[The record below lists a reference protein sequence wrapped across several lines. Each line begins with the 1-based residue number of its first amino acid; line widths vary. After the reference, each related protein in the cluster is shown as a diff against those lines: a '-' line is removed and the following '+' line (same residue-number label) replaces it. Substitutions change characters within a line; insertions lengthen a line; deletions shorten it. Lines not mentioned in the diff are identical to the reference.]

1 MNNVSLVG
9 RLVRDPELR
18 TVSTGNTT
26 CSFSVAVNRQFTNAN
41 GERETDFINCVIWG
55 KQAENL
61 AKYCTKG
68 SLIGVTGRI
77 QTRNYDGQDGKKV
90 YVTEVAAN
98 NITFLGSRNS
108 NGNDSTGFAPY
119 NNGQEPSFEDVSN
132 SNVNA
137 NNMGTTDLTEDP
149 FKDFGS
155 EVVLSDDDLPF

>member
-77 QTRNYDGQDGKKV
+77 QTRNYDGQDGRKV

-98 NITFLGSRNS
+98 NITFLGSKNS
-108 NGNDSTGFAPY
+108 GADTNSFVPY
-119 NNGQEPSFEDVSN
+119 NNGPEPSFDDVPK
-132 SNVNA
+132 SNVSQVE
-137 NNMGTTDLTEDP
+137 TTDLTEDP

>member
-1 MNNVSLVG
+1 MNNVTLVG

-26 CSFSVAVNRQFTNAN
+26 CNFSIAISRQFTNAN

-61 AKYCTKG
+61 CKYCTKG

-90 YVTEVAAN
+90 YVTEVAAS
-98 NITFLGSRNS
+98 NITFLGSKNAS
-108 NGNDSTGFAPY
+108 S
-119 NNGQEPSFEDVSN
+119 SFEEMPNN
-132 SNVNA
+132 SVNPSEVE
-137 NNMGTTDLTEDP
+137 TSDITEDP

>member
-9 RLVRDPELR
+9 RLTKDPELR
-18 TVSTGNTT
+18 TISTGNTT
-26 CSFSVAVNRQFTNAN
+26 CSFTVAVTRQFTNAN

-98 NITFLGSRNS
+98 NVTFL
-108 NGNDSTGFAPY
+108 TPK
-119 NNGQEPSFEDVSN
+119 N
-132 SNVNA
+132 SNVNDSA
-137 NNMGTTDLTEDP
+137 FEAEEPNTSELETTDLTEDP
-149 FKDFGS
+149 FKDYGS

>member
-18 TVSTGNTT
+18 TISTGNTT
-26 CSFSVAVNRQFTNAN
+26 CSFSVAVNRQFTNSN

-68 SLIGVTGRI
+68 SLIGLTGRI

-90 YVTEVAAN
+90 YVTEVVAN
-98 NITFLGSRNS
+98 NVTFLGSKNQ
-108 NGNDSTGFAPY
+108 
-119 NNGQEPSFEDVSN
+119 NNGAEPSFEDVPN
-132 SNVNA
+132 T
-137 NNMGTTDLTEDP
+137 NNGSVETTDISEDP

>member
-26 CSFSVAVNRQFTNAN
+26 CSFSLAINRTFTNAN

-108 NGNDSTGFAPY
+108 NSGT
-119 NNGQEPSFEDVSN
+119 EPSFDDVPNSN
-132 SNVNA
+132 SNNIE
-137 NNMGTTDLTEDP
+137 TTDLTEDP

>member
-9 RLVRDPELR
+9 RLTKDPELR

-26 CSFSVAVNRQFTNAN
+26 CSFSVAVSRQFTNAN

-61 AKYCTKG
+61 CKYCTKG

-77 QTRNYDGQDGKKV
+77 QTRNYEAQDGRKV
-90 YVTEVAAN
+90 YVTEVAATN
-98 NITFLGSRNS
+98 VTFLSNRN
-108 NGNDSTGFAPY
+108 
-119 NNGQEPSFEDVSN
+119 NNSEPSFEDLDT
-132 SNVNA
+132 NVN
-137 NNMGTTDLTEDP
+137 NQVETTDLTEDP

>member
-9 RLVRDPELR
+9 RLTKDPELR
-18 TVSTGNTT
+18 TISTGNAT
-26 CSFSVAVNRQFTNAN
+26 CSFTVAVNRQFTNAN

-61 AKYCTKG
+61 VKYCTKG
-68 SLIGVTGRI
+68 SLVGVIGRI

-90 YVTEVAAN
+90 YVTEVVAN
-98 NITFLGSRNS
+98 SISFLGSKNSGAETNSFVPYS
-108 NGNDSTGFAPY
+108 NGV
-119 NNGQEPSFEDVSN
+119 EPSFDDVPKT
-132 SNVNA
+132 NVSA
-137 NNMGTTDLTEDP
+137 SIETTDLTEDP

>member
-9 RLVRDPELR
+9 RLTKDPELR

-26 CSFSVAVNRQFTNAN
+26 CNFTVAINRQFTNAN

-68 SLIGVTGRI
+68 SLVGVSGRI
-77 QTRNYDGQDGKKV
+77 QTRNYDGADGKKV

-98 NITFLGSRNS
+98 NITFLGSK
-108 NGNDSTGFAPY
+108 NGASDANM
-119 NNGQEPSFEDVSN
+119 NE
-132 SNVNA
+132 NVNFA
-137 NNMGTTDLTEDP
+137 EEAKNNDNGLVETTDLTEDP

>member
-9 RLVRDPELR
+9 RLTKDPELR
-18 TVSTGNTT
+18 TISTGNTT
-26 CSFSVAVNRQFTNAN
+26 CSFTVAVTRQFTNAS

-98 NITFLGSRNS
+98 NVTFLTPKNS
-108 NGNDSTGFAPY
+108 TVNDSTFVEEQP
-119 NNGQEPSFEDVSN
+119 NTRELE
-132 SNVNA
+132 
-137 NNMGTTDLTEDP
+137 TTDLTEDP
-149 FKDFGS
+149 FKDYGS

>member
-9 RLVRDPELR
+9 RLTKDPELR

-26 CSFSVAVNRQFTNAN
+26 CSFTVAVNRQFTNAN

-61 AKYCTKG
+61 AKFCTKG

-77 QTRNYDGQDGKKV
+77 QTRNYDGQDGRKV
-90 YVTEVAAN
+90 YVTEVAAA
-98 NITFLGSRNS
+98 NITFLSSKN
-108 NGNDSTGFAPY
+108 STGNESNSFVPY
-119 NNGQEPSFEDVSN
+119 NNGPEPSFDDISK
-132 SNVNA
+132 SNVSSPVE
-137 NNMGTTDLTEDP
+137 TTDLTEDP

>member
-1 MNNVSLVG
+1 MNNVTLVG

-26 CSFSVAVNRQFTNAN
+26 CNFSVAISRQFTNAN
-41 GERETDFINCVIWG
+41 GERETDFVNCVIWG

-61 AKYCTKG
+61 CKYCTKG

-98 NITFLGSRNS
+98 NITFLGNKNASS
-108 NGNDSTGFAPY
+108 
-119 NNGQEPSFEDVSN
+119 SFEDMPN
-132 SNVNA
+132 NNVNPSEVE
-137 NNMGTTDLTEDP
+137 TSDITEDP